1 MKETLTAAP
10 VTEARFW
17 TISGVCRC
25 TPPTP
30 YGLMLPI
37 TSDPSRLGLS
47 DFPAPEVPLAATMT
61 ICAGSMRPDATAG
74 SSANVD
80 AVG

>member
-1 MKETLTAAP
+1 
-10 VTEARFW
+10 
-17 TISGVCRC
+17 
-25 TPPTP
+25 
-30 YGLMLPI
+30 MLPI